1 MSKNIFHT
9 ISQFYRHPYLC
20 LNKKIMQV
28 FKFGGAS
35 VKDANAVKNV
45 GDVLKFFPNEKICVV
60 ISAMG
65 KTTNALERLT
75 DAFFYKNG
83 NAELILEEIKS
94 FHFSICKELFQNPSH
109 PIFNEL
115 ENTFVE
121 LHWAIEDA
129 PTHGYDF
136 EYDQI
141 VSMGEVISTKIVSA
155 YLNEIGLNNKWID
168 ARGIIQTDNTYREG
182 KVDFDLTENLAKKEL
197 IPLFD
202 ALNIVITQG
211 FIGGTSENF
220 TTTLG
225 REGSDYTASILAYC
239 LSAKSVTIWKDVPGV
254 LNADP
259 KWFSKTKKIDELSY
273 QDAIELT
280 YYGATIIHPKT
291 IKPLQNKQI
300 PLYVKSFINPKESGT
315 IIRDGEKRLNI
326 PSYIFKV
333 HQILISLQ
341 PKDFSFIAE
350 ENLSDIFEIIS
361 KHQVKINLMQ
371 LSAISF
377 SICCDNTSKIK
388 PMLEELQVLFKVLY
402 NENVELMTVRYYN
415 EQTLETLTKNKIV
428 LLEQRS
434 RYTVQMIMK
443 NENE

>member
-1 MSKNIFHT
+1 
-9 ISQFYRHPYLC
+9 
-20 LNKKIMQV
+20 MQV

-35 VKDANAVKNV
+35 VKDADGVKNV
-45 GDVLKFFPNEKICVV
+45 AEVLKQFPNEKLCVV

-75 DAFFYKNG
+75 KAFFYKTE
-83 NAELILEEIKS
+83 NAEEILEEIKQA
-94 FHFSICKELFQNPSH
+94 HYIICKNLFTSTSH
-109 PIFNEL
+109 PIYTDL

-121 LHWAIEDA
+121 LHWAIEDE

-141 VSMGEVISTKIVSA
+141 VSIGEVVSTKIVSA
-155 YLNEIGLNNKWID
+155 YLNDIGITNKWMD
-168 ARGIIQTDNTYREG
+168 ARGLIQTDNTYREG
-182 KVDFDLTENLAKKEL
+182 KVDFELTEALVKTQIAPQL
-197 IPLFD
+197 I
-202 ALNIVITQG
+202 NHRIVVTQG

-239 LSAKSVTIWKDVPGV
+239 LNAENVTIWKDVPGV

-259 KWFSKTKKIDELSY
+259 KWFTKTKKIDELTY

-280 YYGATIIHPKT
+280 YYGATVIHPKT

-300 PLYVKSFINPKESGT
+300 PLYVKSFLNPKESGT
-315 IIRDGEKRLNI
+315 VIKDGENRLNI
-326 PSYIFKV
+326 PSYIFKINQV
-333 HQILISLQ
+333 LISIQ

-350 ENLSDIFEIIS
+350 DNLSDIFELFS
-361 KHQVKINLMQ
+361 KNGVKINLMQ

-377 SICCDNTSKIK
+377 SVCCDDDAEKIK
-388 PMLEELQVLFKVLY
+388 LLVSELQQTFKVLY
-402 NENVELMTVRYYN
+402 NSNLELMTVRYY
-415 EQTLETLTKNKIV
+415 TPETIDLLTKNKLI
-428 LLEQRS
+428 LLEQKS
-434 RYTVQMIMK
+434 RFTVQMVMK
-443 NENE
+443 NEE

>member
-1 MSKNIFHT
+1 
-9 ISQFYRHPYLC
+9 
-20 LNKKIMQV
+20 MQV

-35 VKDANAVKNV
+35 VKDADGVKNV
-45 GDVLKFFPNEKICVV
+45 AEVLKQFPNEKLCVV

-75 DAFFYKNG
+75 KAFFHKTE
-83 NAELILEEIKS
+83 NAEEILEEIKQA
-94 FHFSICKELFQNPSH
+94 HYTICENLFTNPSH
-109 PIFNEL
+109 PIYTDL

-121 LHWAIEDA
+121 LHWSIEDE
-129 PTHGYDF
+129 PTHSYDF

-141 VSMGEVISTKIVSA
+141 VSIGEVVSTKIVSA
-155 YLNEIGLNNKWID
+155 YLNDIGITNKWMD
-168 ARGIIQTDNTYREG
+168 ARGLIQTDNTYREG
-182 KVDFDLTENLAKKEL
+182 KVDFELTEALVKTQIEPQL
-197 IPLFD
+197 ISHGI
-202 ALNIVITQG
+202 IVTQG

-239 LSAKSVTIWKDVPGV
+239 LNATNVTIWKDVPGV

-259 KWFSKTKKIDELSY
+259 KWFTKTKKIDELTY

-280 YYGATIIHPKT
+280 YYGATVIHPKT

-300 PLYVKSFINPKESGT
+300 PLYVKSFLNPMESGT
-315 IIRDGEKRLNI
+315 VIKDGENRLNI

-333 HQILISLQ
+333 NQVLISIQ

-350 ENLSDIFEIIS
+350 DNLSDIFELFS
-361 KHQVKINLMQ
+361 KHGVKINLMQ

-377 SICCDNTSKIK
+377 SVCCDDNPEKIK
-388 PMLEELQVLFKVLY
+388 LLVAELQQTFKVLY
-402 NENVELMTVRYYN
+402 NSDLELMTVRYY
-415 EQTLETLTKNKIV
+415 TPETIDLLTKNKLI
-428 LLEQRS
+428 LLEQKS
-434 RYTVQMIMK
+434 RFTVQMVMK
-443 NENE
+443 NEE